1 MLSPAPKDTGF
12 STVQAAEILGM
23 EHSYLLLLLDR
34 DAIPH
39 YEEDGDRRIRTE
51 DLMDFKKRRKSLE
64 ELVRLS
70 EEMGLY
76 SRK

>member
-34 DAIPH
+34 DAIPS
-39 YEEDGDRRIRTE
+39 YEKDGERRIRTE
-51 DLMDFKKRRKSLE
+51 DLMEHKKRWKSVE
-64 ELVRLS
+64 EMIRLS

>member
-1 MLSPAPKDTGF
+1 
-12 STVQAAEILGM
+12 M

-34 DAIPH
+34 DAIPS
-39 YEEDGDRRIRTE
+39 YEKDGERRIRTE